1 MDGWSSTR
9 GSSNSR
15 RDNLTFGHSTR
26 TYVEL
31 VGGET
36 NLYLIRDWRAP
47 RQLSY
52 LFQSG
57 RSLQSMMMMRAN
69 RFDL

>member
-31 VGGET
+31 LGGET
-36 NLYLIRDWRAP
+36 NPYLIRDWRAP

-52 LFQSG
+52 LF
-57 RSLQSMMMMRAN
+57 
-69 RFDL
+69 